1 MSKMRHKRS
10 TSNIQQAME
19 ESFQGRMK
27 ELDAAAKR
35 ATIKQI
41 APLFYAFG
49 YQLTPSKDY
58 LKEYDEPHHS
68 I

>member
-1 MSKMRHKRS
+1 MNKIRHRRS
-10 TSNIQQAME
+10 TLTIQQTIE
-19 ESFQGRMK
+19 QSFQGRMK
-27 ELDAAAKR
+27 DLDATTKR

-49 YQLTPSKDY
+49 YQLTPPKDY
-58 LKEYDEPHHS
+58 LKEYDESYNP